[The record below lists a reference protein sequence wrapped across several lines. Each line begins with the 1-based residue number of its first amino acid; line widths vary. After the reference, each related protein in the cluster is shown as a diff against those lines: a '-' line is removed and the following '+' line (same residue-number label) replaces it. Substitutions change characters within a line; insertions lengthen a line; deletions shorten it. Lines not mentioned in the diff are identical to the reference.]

1 MLLEKVNKV
10 KEAVQNVS
18 LQQSLKALWLIPVI
32 ALIYIIWMNSMPL
45 GFTACYTIDFGGEDT
60 TGEARII
67 GPFERISDG
76 IVMDDV
82 SVRCVE
88 KDMVYFELKSGMLRN
103 ASEVSMRVRLR
114 DEFPENGALIIGARD
129 NSESGYQWKESY
141 IPFYSNLVSLPT
153 VAMNETTR
161 IYAIGNDSTSNFK
174 NVDDFLGNPPFGS
187 VIATNMNDLNLNQ
200 VVNQEELGYID
211 GEKFTV
217 MDELNFQL
225 ISDVNDKNNLD
236 SETSLRGSHEFYFFS
251 SGGSLELTVAKR
263 DLNWYEGEDTLEVM
277 VNSLDGICSVVITI
291 ADDGDET
298 KSNRLGGSQQE
309 TLKIGYLEQGLYHLS
324 IKSLGAGDD
333 FVITRLQINQ
343 GNLIVPDKIFL
354 AGDFY
359 LSEEATLSFVWCY
372 LFNDSEIQL
381 ITAHKPAMQSVI
393 VSGEGY
399 NQTINIDAINTE
411 FTTGLLKAGIYQI
424 TSETGDIIIKTS
436 SGYFSFTK
444 DSVFMPVPDST
455 NQEKDKFKIETS
467 LRGGHTF
474 WTYVDNDTL
483 ELEVTKQDLN
493 WYENPDELV
502 IQVYDL
508 YGELKSSTSI
518 PDDGNIGNGKEIG
531 GLQSASLTLQDIE
544 SGAYRTEL
552 NGSADLLIRKIEI
565 NQEKLVLEKKAWMVG
580 TSTSY
585 FKNGLDLYPGVLF
598 GKNFSTG
605 ELRLLTYHNSGLQQ
619 VEIAGENI
627 NERVDVNETNTSF
640 SVSLQLGAYCV
651 TIPRQNI
658 IIESA
663 GYVSFTPSSFFLPER
678 CEVIDL
684 KYDLSF
690 TQEHADYII
699 LNHQDYLEPIVDY
712 DQWIFA
718 QVSWKADEL
727 LIEDNVLS
735 FCLRVP
741 HLGKEPE
748 ITIPIDFIEITV
760 KG

>member
-18 LQQSLKALWLIPVI
+18 LQQSFKALWFIPVI

-45 GFTACYTIDFGGEDT
+45 DFTACYTIDFGGEDT

-82 SVRCVE
+82 NARCVE
-88 KDMVYFELKSGMLRN
+88 KDMVYFELKSEMLRN

-129 NSESGYQWKESY
+129 KSESGYQWKESY
-141 IPFYSNLVSLPT
+141 IPFYSNLVSLPM

-161 IYAIGNDSTSNFK
+161 IYAIGSDGSSNFK

-200 VVNQEELGYID
+200 VVNQEEFGYID

-217 MDELNFQL
+217 MYDPNFHL
-225 ISDVNDKNNLD
+225 ISDVNNKNNLD

-251 SGGSLELTVAKR
+251 NGGPLELTVTKR
-263 DLNWYEGEDTLEVM
+263 DLNWYEGEDTLEVL
-277 VNSLDGICSVVITI
+277 VNSLDGIRSVVITI
-291 ADDGDET
+291 ADDGDEN
-298 KSNRLGGSQQE
+298 KSNRLGDSQQE
-309 TLKIGYLEQGLYHLS
+309 TLKIEYLEQGLYHLS

-343 GNLIVPDKIFL
+343 GNLIVPDRIFL

-359 LSEEATLSFVWCY
+359 LSEEATLSSVWCY
-372 LFNDSEIQL
+372 LFNSSEIQL
-381 ITAHKPAMQSVI
+381 VTAHKPAMQSVI

-424 TSETGDIIIKTS
+424 TSEKGDIIVKTP

-444 DSVFMPVPDST
+444 NSVFMPVSDST
-455 NQEKDKFKIETS
+455 NQGKDKFKIETS

-493 WYENPDELV
+493 WYEKPDELE

-531 GLQSASLTLQDIE
+531 GLQSASLMLQEIKP
-544 SGAYRTEL
+544 GAYRTEL
-552 NGSADLLIRKIEI
+552 KGNADLLIRKIEI
-565 NQEKLVLEKKAWMVG
+565 NQGKLVLEKKAWMVG
-580 TSTSY
+580 TSNSY

-619 VEIAGENI
+619 VGIAGENI
-627 NERVDVNETNTSF
+627 NERVDVNEKNTSF
-640 SVSLQLGAYCV
+640 SVSLQPGAYCV

-658 IIESA
+658 IIEFA
-663 GYVSFTPSSFFLPER
+663 GYISFTPSSFFLPER

-690 TQEHADYII
+690 VQEHADYII
-699 LNHQDYLEPIVDY
+699 LNLQDYLEPIVDY
-712 DQWIFA
+712 EQWIFA
-718 QVSWKADEL
+718 QASWKADGL
-727 LIEDNVLS
+727 FIEDNVLR

-741 HLGKEPE
+741 HLKKEPE
-748 ITIPIDFIEITV
+748 KTIPIDFIEITV